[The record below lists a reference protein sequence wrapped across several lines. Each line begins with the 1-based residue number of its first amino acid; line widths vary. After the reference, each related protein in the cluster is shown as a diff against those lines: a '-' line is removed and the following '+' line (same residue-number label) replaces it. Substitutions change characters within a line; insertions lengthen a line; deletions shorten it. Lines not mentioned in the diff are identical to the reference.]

1 MDDLHLVL
9 DNIIKRLE
17 QNLKKRKYVGQRKL
31 VSNIRYESKLQNLD
45 FEVKFIFELKEQKSF
60 FDKSNQIFKIKDPLF
75 GENKIFSREPEKIA
89 FVRNAN
95 IYKNLEDKYFFEI
108 VEKVAEIDANI
119 AVKLFI
125 ESI

>member
-1 MDDLHLVL
+1 MDELHLVL
-9 DNIIKRLE
+9 DNILKRLE
-17 QNLKKRKYVGQRKL
+17 QNLKKRKYVGQRTL

-45 FEVKFIFELKEQKSF
+45 FEVKFIFELKEQKTF
-60 FDKSNQIFKIKDPLF
+60 FDKSNKVFKIKDPLF
-75 GENKIFSREPEKIA
+75 GENKVFSRQPEKIA

-95 IYKNLEDKYFFEI
+95 IYKNLEEKYFYEI

-125 ESI
+125 EAI

>member
-1 MDDLHLVL
+1 M
-9 DNIIKRLE
+9 E